1 MKQLTTAEIGK
12 YKLSIIAQDKG
23 TPPRTS
29 ERTMT
34 IVVTSQPIPE
44 EAAEADDHKYF
55 LIAIAIS
62 CVTIVI
68 AVVII
73 LTICLIKRAD
83 RLRQKYHEQHKSE
96 PYIEIPA
103 QRFHQ
108 NAIDSLNC
116 SGMLDK
122 DIPELQLYPSLHNSQ
137 VTCYASLIHVHPVS
151 FEVEKEKIKF
161 TELKNKFRKL
171 SIKS

>member
-122 DIPELQLYPSLHNSQ
+122 ETPELQLYPSLHNSQ

-151 FEVEKEKIKF
+151 FEVEKEKIKIYGAQKQIQETF
-161 TELKNKFRKL
+161 K
-171 SIKS
+171 